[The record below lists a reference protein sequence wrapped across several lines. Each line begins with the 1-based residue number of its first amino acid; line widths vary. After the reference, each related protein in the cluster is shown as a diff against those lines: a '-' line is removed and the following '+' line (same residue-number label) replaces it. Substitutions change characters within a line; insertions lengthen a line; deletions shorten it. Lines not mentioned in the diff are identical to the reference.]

1 MVKKRVRAARAMVM
15 RVVGDD
21 EGNGNR
27 GNMVRRNNDNG
38 LVPVVVQQAV
48 LYSASATLINV
59 GKDKSTG
66 RQLAYARN
74 FTVHQLKYMLAF
86 IIYVP

>member
-1 MVKKRVRAARAMVM
+1 MV
-15 RVVGDD
+15 
-21 EGNGNR
+21 
-27 GNMVRRNNDNG
+27 RNNDNG

-48 LYSASATLINV
+48 LYSASATLNNV

-74 FTVHQLKYMLAF
+74 FTVHQLKHS
-86 IIYVP
+86 